1 MPETS
6 RPQPSTHAPD
16 QPVAN
21 GPQTGQQAPADGEAG
36 NSTPGP
42 ADQRAL
48 RLLSLVSTRKGVPP
62 EKAVWRDHV
71 KQILIKDGIDYQPP
85 GQRIKICHATHLAKE
100 MLLCAG
106 SDSTVPGYSLES
118 LAEHIE
124 VSDRTTGSSMRT
136 LKNAGLIK
144 VIKGNDGKKAYV
156 LMVGKYP
163 LSVVYAAS
171 RKVAGINHEKGI
183 RWKRVEPD
191 GRDRIFE
198 NIQEFMPTETI
209 AEEFLTARRRR
220 RRRRK
225 VETPMVDEAMAAA
238 ATGTDDI
245 APVAATATATT
256 TAGEADETP
265 APAPTSA
272 TVTAGA
278 GRTLGPAT
286 AAEANKQG
294 SKLSRKVATDALR
307 TIREHRT
314 EMRQAA
320 AKGAGSDKIA
330 AKAPDPKKTEA
341 QSAPTQ
347 PPAAADGASAQATAT
362 PTPTPITEC
371 TASLAATTTTATSA
385 TAAPAGVPAREAIQA
400 PPVPD
405 RNDETAAM
413 PPHLP
418 GETERQ
424 YEQRVIR
431 DLLAARRARL
441 ANEKTGSPAD
451 ETTQD
456 EPGRQPRDDGQNAA
470 ATGSDPHDSADRA
483 PESTAEEPASD
494 DRAVA
499 SSKADRN
506 TAGPAAGT
514 GDTNRIDDPPDPAA
528 TAECPG
534 GHTWGWTGKPETDK
548 CPTCR
553 TRPIEIRDHSGE
565 HTVEMMPS
573 GAKRCRE
580 CRLIGANPSRAC
592 TGPKPVRVR
601 YRQPRWLREANA
613 RIKARDAKARTTG
626 SKNRNKTES
635 TEKTSG
641 PQSPGG
647 ARDSRGR
654 TPGGGRASSSSSGAS
669 AGPS

>member
-21 GPQTGQQAPADGEAG
+21 GPQTGQEAPADGEAR

-163 LSVVYAAS
+163 LSVVYTAS

-183 RWKRVEPD
+183 RWKRVDPD

-198 NIQEFMPTETI
+198 NIREFMPTETI

-220 RRRRK
+220 GRRRK
-225 VETPMVDEAMAAA
+225 VETPTVEELIAAE

-245 APVAATATATT
+245 APVAATATATP
-256 TAGEADETP
+256 GEVDETP
-265 APAPTSA
+265 APTATSA
-272 TVTAGA
+272 TVTARA
-278 GRTLGPAT
+278 GRTPDPAT
-286 AAEANKQG
+286 AAEVGTRGLKQQTRG
-294 SKLSRKVATDALR
+294 LK
-307 TIREHRT
+307 
-314 EMRQAA
+314 
-320 AKGAGSDKIA
+320 
-330 AKAPDPKKTEA
+330 
-341 QSAPTQ
+341 
-347 PPAAADGASAQATAT
+347 PPE
-362 PTPTPITEC
+362 PN
-371 TASLAATTTTATSA
+371 
-385 TAAPAGVPAREAIQA
+385 
-400 PPVPD
+400 

-470 ATGSDPHDSADRA
+470 ARGSDPHDSADRT

-514 GDTNRIDDPPDPAA
+514 GDTNRIDDRPDPAA

-534 GHTWGWTGKPETDK
+534 GHTWDWTTEPETDK

-553 TRPIEIRDHSGE
+553 TPPIEIKEHSGE
-565 HTVEMMPS
+565 HTVEIMPS

-580 CRLIGANPSRAC
+580 CRLIGANPNRTCS
-592 TGPKPVRVR
+592 GPKRVRVR

-613 RIKARDAKARTTG
+613 RIKARDAAKARATG
-626 SKNRNKTES
+626 SKDRNKSENVEETY
-635 TEKTSG
+635 G
-641 PQSPGG
+641 P
-647 ARDSRGR
+647 
-654 TPGGGRASSSSSGAS
+654 
-669 AGPS
+669 